1 MLKILVKPCVLVHS
15 VVLRLAVFDHVNL
28 NTQTLFCAHLIYFL
42 SSNCFI
48 FIAVCH

>member
-28 NTQTLFCAHLIYFL
+28 NTQTL
-42 SSNCFI
+42 CFVHI
-48 FIAVCH
+48 